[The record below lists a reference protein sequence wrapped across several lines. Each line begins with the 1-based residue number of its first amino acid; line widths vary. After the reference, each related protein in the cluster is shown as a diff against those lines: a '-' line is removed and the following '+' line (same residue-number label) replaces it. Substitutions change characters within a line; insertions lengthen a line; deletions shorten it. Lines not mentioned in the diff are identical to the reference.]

1 MQPFALRTVISAIIP
16 AILVVI
22 LLALL
27 IAQQFQGNRI
37 SHSHDPFTPLS
48 GTPLS
53 ALPDLYPVK
62 STNGVLNLDIDKL
75 NQAVMHLLSQKN
87 PKAAADLIYIVQANN
102 TLLMLDHDN
111 KVRFFELVEKYHYED
126 ILEIRKHKDAV
137 FSVYTDIV
145 NGIGRTFAG
154 TGVEIVLH
162 DTRNPLASIIAI
174 QNPISGRRLGD
185 STTNFGLEL
194 IREYAAGKSR
204 GVSFISYGLTLS
216 DGRDVKSS
224 TIPIYDPRFGLIGF
238 ICMNI
243 DVSKLDEPQSQ
254 AALSF
259 LENFAAVNENTK
271 INELIDHSKRNG

>member
-37 SHSHDPFTPLS
+37 SHSHDPLTPLS

-102 TLLMLDHDN
+102 ILLML
-111 KVRFFELVEKYHYED
+111 
-126 ILEIRKHKDAV
+126 
-137 FSVYTDIV
+137 
-145 NGIGRTFAG
+145 GR
-154 TGVEIVLH
+154 L
-162 DTRNPLASIIAI
+162 
-174 QNPISGRRLGD
+174 
-185 STTNFGLEL
+185 
-194 IREYAAGKSR
+194 
-204 GVSFISYGLTLS
+204 
-216 DGRDVKSS
+216 
-224 TIPIYDPRFGLIGF
+224 
-238 ICMNI
+238 
-243 DVSKLDEPQSQ
+243 
-254 AALSF
+254 
-259 LENFAAVNENTK
+259 
-271 INELIDHSKRNG
+271 

>member
-1 MQPFALRTVISAIIP
+1 MQPFALRTIISAIIP
-16 AILVVI
+16 AILVII

-27 IAQQFQGNRI
+27 IAQQAQGHRI
-37 SHSHDPFTPLS
+37 SHYHDPIAPLS

-53 ALPDLYPVK
+53 ALPGFYPVESK
-62 STNGVLNLDIDKL
+62 NGVLSLDIDRL
-75 NQAVMHLLSQKN
+75 NRAVTHLLSQN
-87 PKAAADLIYIVQANN
+87 NSKAAADLIYIVQANH
-102 TLLMLDHDN
+102 TTLMLDRED
-111 KVRFFELVEKYHYED
+111 KVRFYELVEKYHYED
-126 ILEIRKHKDAV
+126 ILEIRKHQDAV
-137 FSVYTDIV
+137 FSVYKDIV

-162 DTRNPLASIIAI
+162 DTRNPLGSIIAI

-204 GVSFISYGLTLS
+204 GASFISYGLTLA

-238 ICMNI
+238 ICINI

-259 LENFAAVNENTK
+259 LENFTAVNENTE
-271 INELIDHSKRNG
+271 INELIDHSRRNG